1 MFDIILYIWDSYNE
15 NIVALHEVKSVV
27 KKIHSLI
34 CKAYWQNKTIDNL
47 IKLIVYDEAKR
58 VRNNKKTSSSRE
70 EEKWENSIRACATDK
85 HIHTHIW
92 SRFIQLTQ
100 LCRLKLHCCTFSFK
114 IIHCIA
120 CGFVYLHSFFL
131 FTEIYIHIHNVMVC
145 NICHVW
151 SYHVH

>member
-1 MFDIILYIWDSYNE
+1 MKPKEWE
-15 NIVALHEVKSVV
+15 
-27 KKIHSLI
+27 
-34 CKAYWQNKTIDNL
+34 TI
-47 IKLIVYDEAKR
+47 
-58 VRNNKKTSSSRE
+58 KKTSSSRE

-145 NICHVW
+145 NICSCVIISCSLVVFIRRKW
-151 SYHVH
+151 NEYVRMERVFMLL